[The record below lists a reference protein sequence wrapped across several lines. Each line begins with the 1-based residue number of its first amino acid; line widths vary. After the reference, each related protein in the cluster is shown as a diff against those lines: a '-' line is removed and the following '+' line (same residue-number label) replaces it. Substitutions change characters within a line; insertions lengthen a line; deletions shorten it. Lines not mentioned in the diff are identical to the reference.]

1 MINKILSSFNLDKR
15 TVKAYKNILQ
25 MLFLKGGTMIISLLY
40 VPLLINTLTVY
51 NYGIWLTITSLV
63 AWVTLFDIGIGNGLR
78 NNLSEALAKD
88 NISEANIFISTSYVV
103 LFLFT
108 IIFAVIF
115 TIINFFLDWSIIL
128 NVSNDMS
135 SELKKIISIVFYF
148 FSIQFVLNLINSI
161 LLAFQRP
168 ALSSLIL
175 FIGQLLSFIIIWI
188 SVKIFVVDSF
198 VYLSALI
205 SIIPVLVLFIFSFY
219 IFKFELK
226 EYRPKLINY
235 RADYIGKIFNL
246 GIKFFILQII
256 TLIIFQTNNLIIA
269 HKLGPSFVTDY
280 NIAYKYIGIIA
291 MIFAIILTPF
301 WSATTEA
308 YHRDDL
314 KWIREIVLKLN
325 FIWVGMLLIGCGLI
339 YFSTELYYLW
349 VGDNIIVDKKLLFLL
364 LIYFTIYMRYGIY
377 GYIINGIGKVKLQ
390 LIITGIIAILYIPT
404 TLFFAESFGLYGI
417 ILSMIL
423 FILINAVWSQLQY
436 FKLVN
441 KKAQGIWDS

>member
-219 IFKFELK
+219 IFK
-226 EYRPKLINY
+226 
-235 RADYIGKIFNL
+235 
-246 GIKFFILQII
+246 LQII